1 MTAVSGKRLK
11 QVREAR
17 NLSLQQLADD
27 AGVNLST
34 LWRIESG
41 RTVPSTDT
49 ARKIA
54 ETLGVSTLWLLGE
67 SDTEDDQF
75 SLMNLS
81 GDERLPIDA
90 VAALHRI
97 KPPQRLFNSWNF
109 GGYLIYFARDYP
121 VFIDGRAD
129 LYRAFTWEYIAI
141 HRADPGWQDDLAK
154 WDVNSVL
161 IEPETPLAGALR
173 TEPGWSIAYEDAVAV
188 LFVRG

>member
-1 MTAVSGKRLK
+1 MTAVAGKRLK

-81 GDERLPIDA
+81 GDERELL
-90 VAALHRI
+90 AAIRARNLRRALGMDGFWRQPPMRVNQLLHR
-97 KPPQRLFNSWNF
+97 LF
-109 GGYLIYFARDYP
+109 GPRRAVIVRDGQA
-121 VFIDGRAD
+121 VGIGRA
-129 LYRAFTWEYIAI
+129 
-141 HRADPGWQDDLAK
+141 
-154 WDVNSVL
+154 
-161 IEPETPLAGALR
+161 
-173 TEPGWSIAYEDAVAV
+173 
-188 LFVRG
+188 LFRPKRL

>member
-1 MTAVSGKRLK
+1 MTAVAGKRLK

-81 GDERLPIDA
+81 GDERELLAAIRARNLRRAVSVSLCLP
-90 VAALHRI
+90 
-97 KPPQRLFNSWNF
+97 
-109 GGYLIYFARDYP
+109 Y
-121 VFIDGRAD
+121 
-129 LYRAFTWEYIAI
+129 
-141 HRADPGWQDDLAK
+141 
-154 WDVNSVL
+154 
-161 IEPETPLAGALR
+161 
-173 TEPGWSIAYEDAVAV
+173 
-188 LFVRG
+188 